1 MNFIPADEYT
11 QEIFNPYCAKP
22 YDAIF
27 MTRTSTNEGYAP
39 YDLTI
44 LDGEPSSVHGVHY
57 MAAHG
62 SFIEPLIFKTIDD
75 AKKYIVQWYL
85 DNRQKMYVPA

>member
-1 MNFIPADEYT
+1 MKFIQADEMT
-11 QEIFNPYCAKP
+11 QEIFNPHGMKP
-22 YDAIF
+22 YDAIL
-27 MTRTSTNEGYAP
+27 TVRTTKDDGYAP

-44 LDGEPSSVHGVHY
+44 LDGASSSVHGVHY

>member
-11 QEIFNPYCAKP
+11 QETFNPRGLKNH
-22 YDAIF
+22 DAIL
-27 MTRTSTNEGYAP
+27 MTRTSKENGYAP

-44 LDGEPSSVHGVHY
+44 IEGSPSSVHGVHY

-62 SFIEPLIFKTIDD
+62 SVIEPLIFKTIDD

-85 DNRQKMYVPA
+85 DNRQKMYVAA

>member
-11 QEIFNPYCAKP
+11 QEIFNPYGAKP
-22 YDAIF
+22 YDAIL
-27 MTRTSTNEGYAP
+27 MTSTSTSEGYAP

-62 SFIEPLIFKTIDD
+62 SVIEPFIFKTIDD

-85 DNRQKMYVPA
+85 DNRQKMYVSA